1 MGLSSSN
8 KFGATSVSLT
18 LEELR
23 RSVRRT
29 SAKGVELR
37 SGHEL
42 VAEAEVGDLDVHL
55 GVEQQVFGL
64 QVAVD
69 DPLLVAVLHRR
80 HDLQVTDWLAHWSR
94 LTRGLELNF
103 NLGYT

>member
-1 MGLSSSN
+1 M
-8 KFGATSVSLT
+8 SLT

-23 RSVRRT
+23 RSIRWT

-94 LTRGLELNF
+94 LTRGLEFNF
-103 NLGYT
+103 NLGYKF